1 MRLHDLAAGHYDVQT
16 QLEVTGSDEISDLA
30 KAYNALTDG
39 LAKLTLRGAK
49 VARGELRPQN
59 DGGGVDTID
68 THGALA
74 EAFMTL
80 ERNQAKLGTMA
91 RTIASDDLN
100 NPLLDDHVVGV
111 LGESFA
117 EMTKTLRGL
126 ASQAHAIADGQLSHP
141 ALANP
146 GSGDL
151 GTAFHE
157 MIQSLKILE
166 SQVEAIAHGRL
177 GAEVLTQEVPGDLGE
192 LVAMLAHDLSSMK
205 EQLLIS
211 ERMSSMGVLA
221 AGIGHEINNPLSYV
235 LANVEWVHDELVD
248 SDVDPEFIEALGEA
262 KQGAQRVREIT
273 RDLNVFTRSQ
283 EGSTEPTDVL
293 QVMESAI
300 RMAMSQLRGHMEL
313 HRDFSATSATM
324 ASEGKL
330 GQVFLNLIINASQSI
345 PKEQNGHIYLRV
357 RQHHSKIVVSIAD
370 DGPGIPPEI
379 ESKIFEPFFSTKKKA
394 GTGLGLAICR
404 QIITGFGGTIRAE
417 ATPGGGATF
426 IIELAL
432 AEETTQASRPD
443 LSIAAQDSEQLRI
456 LVVDDDEGVAGAV
469 KRLIASHEVTMVHSG
484 DDALAASQKEE
495 FDIVLCDLMMP
506 GMTGMELF
514 ERWQQESPGLSSK
527 VIFLT
532 GGAFSLEM
540 RSFIESTKRPV
551 LHKPVLADDLH
562 GKIAELRAAH

>member
-1 MRLHDLAAGHYDVQT
+1 
-16 QLEVTGSDEISDLA
+16 
-30 KAYNALTDG
+30 
-39 LAKLTLRGAK
+39 
-49 VARGELRPQN
+49 
-59 DGGGVDTID
+59 
-68 THGALA
+68 
-74 EAFMTL
+74 
-80 ERNQAKLGTMA
+80 
-91 RTIASDDLN
+91 
-100 NPLLDDHVVGV
+100 
-111 LGESFA
+111 
-117 EMTKTLRGL
+117 
-126 ASQAHAIADGQLSHP
+126 
-141 ALANP
+141 
-146 GSGDL
+146 
-151 GTAFHE
+151 
-157 MIQSLKILE
+157 
-166 SQVEAIAHGRL
+166 
-177 GAEVLTQEVPGDLGE
+177 
-192 LVAMLAHDLSSMK
+192 
-205 EQLLIS
+205 
-211 ERMSSMGVLA
+211 
-221 AGIGHEINNPLSYV
+221 
-235 LANVEWVHDELVD
+235 
-248 SDVDPEFIEALGEA
+248 
-262 KQGAQRVREIT
+262 
-273 RDLNVFTRSQ
+273 
-283 EGSTEPTDVL
+283 
-293 QVMESAI
+293 
-300 RMAMSQLRGHMEL
+300 MAMSQLRGHMEL

-417 ATPGGGATF
+417 ATAGGGATF

-540 RSFIESTKRPV
+540 RSFIENTKRPV